1 MEQQTKIFTWTLVGL
16 LMLALAG
23 TAWFFMNKKTATE
36 AIKNVAL
43 PVVSQINSSNNS
55 GKLFGPQ
62 EATKAPTLAAEKIV
76 ELTNQYRKEAGVKP
90 LTINTTLTKA
100 AQTKTDDMF
109 AKQYFEHIAPD
120 GTTPAQ
126 LVLKTGYNYKTTGE
140 NLALGDFKD
149 EADLVKA
156 WYDSPGHRANM
167 LNADFTEI
175 GVASDL
181 NDFEGR
187 NTWISVQE
195 FGRLAPNCTKPDDK
209 LSETITAEK
218 ATYQSQADKMNA
230 LVKTAQTKT
239 DEANQNM
246 TQGNEI
252 YNSTKDKSK
261 AQPYWDEAKTL
272 AAQAT
277 QSYNEA
283 KAIDAQLKILYETIN
298 SNMSK
303 YNTQVNSYNI
313 CIKK

>member
-1 MEQQTKIFTWTLVGL
+1 MA
-16 LMLALAG
+16 MLAVLILGAVG
-23 TAWFFMNKKTATE
+23 WFLMNQKTATE

-62 EATKAPTLAAEKIV
+62 EATKAPSLSAQKII
-76 ELTNQYRKEAGVKP
+76 ELTNQYRQEVGLKP
-90 LTINTTLTKA
+90 LTLNLTLTKA

-126 LVLKTGYNYKTTGE
+126 LVLKSGYSYKTTGE

-167 LNADFTEI
+167 LNTDFVEI

-181 NDFEGR
+181 SDFEGR

-195 FGRLAPNCTKPDDK
+195 FGKLAPNCTNPDEQLSKTINSDK
-209 LSETITAEK
+209 T
-218 ATYQSQADKMNA
+218 TYQTQADKMNA

-239 DEANQNM
+239 DEANQVM
-246 TQGNEI
+246 TQGNET
-252 YNSTKDKSK
+252 YTSTKDKSK
-261 AQPYWDEAKTL
+261 AQPYWDEAKAL
-272 AAQAT
+272 AAEGTA
-277 QSYNEA
+277 SYTEA
-283 KAIDAQLKILYETIN
+283 KAIDAQLKVLYEKIDA
-298 SNMSK
+298 NMLK
-303 YNTQVNSYNI
+303 YNAQVNSYNI

>member
-1 MEQQTKIFTWTLVGL
+1 MERQTQIFTWTIATIVL
-16 LMLALAG
+16 LILGATG
-23 TAWFFMNKKTATE
+23 WFLLNKKTATE

-55 GKLFGPQ
+55 GKLFGPK
-62 EATKAPTLAAEKIV
+62 EAIKAPTLSAAKII
-76 ELTNQYRKEAGVKP
+76 ELTNQYRQEAGVKP
-90 LTINTTLTKA
+90 VVLNTILTKA
-100 AQTKTDDMF
+100 AQIKTDDMF

-126 LVLKTGYNYKTTGE
+126 LVLKSGYSYKTTGE

-149 EADLVKA
+149 EAELVKA

-167 LNADFTEI
+167 LNPDFVDI

-195 FGRLAPNCTKPDDK
+195 FGKLAPNCASPDEK
-209 LSETITAEK
+209 LSATITQDK

-230 LVKTAQTKT
+230 LVKTAQAKT
-239 DEANQNM
+239 DEANQKM

-252 YNSTKDKSK
+252 YTSTKDKTK
-261 AQPYWDEAKTL
+261 AQPYWNEAKAL
-272 AAQAT
+272 AAEGTA
-277 QSYNEA
+277 SYNEA
-283 KAIDAQLKILYETIN
+283 KAIDTQLKALYEKIDA
-298 SNMSK
+298 NMIK
-303 YNTQVNSYNI
+303 YNAQVNSYNI

>member
-1 MEQQTKIFTWTLVGL
+1 MERQTKIFIWTMAIIVVLILGATGWVL
-16 LMLALAG
+16 L
-23 TAWFFMNKKTATE
+23 NKKTATE

-43 PVVSQINSSNNS
+43 PIVTQINSSNNS
-55 GKLFGPQ
+55 GKLFGPK
-62 EATKAPTLAAEKIV
+62 EATKAPVLSATKII
-76 ELTNQYRKEAGVKP
+76 ELTNQYRQEAGFKP
-90 LTINTTLTKA
+90 VVLNTTLTEA

-126 LVLKTGYNYKTTGE
+126 LVLKSGYNYKTTGE

-167 LNADFTEI
+167 LNPDFVEI

-181 NDFEGR
+181 SDFEGR

-195 FGRLAPNCTKPDDK
+195 FGKLAPNCTSPDEK
-209 LSETITAEK
+209 LSATITKDK

-230 LVKTAQTKT
+230 LVKEAQAKT
-239 DEANQNM
+239 DQANQNM

-252 YNSTKDKSK
+252 YTSTKDKTK
-261 AQPYWDEAKTL
+261 AQPYWDEAKAL
-272 AAQAT
+272 VAAGTA
-277 QSYNEA
+277 SYSEA
-283 KAIDAQLKILYETIN
+283 KAIDAQLKALYDKIDA
-298 SNMSK
+298 NMLK
-303 YNTQVNSYNI
+303 YNAQVNSYNQ
-313 CIKK
+313 CIKN